1 MAIEE
6 ISNISASLVASLG
19 KIDLWLQAVG
29 IIVIIWIIFYIVDL
43 FINVRRM
50 KEVYRIKDDM
60 KRIERKIDRIL
71 TKRAR

>member
-6 ISNISASLVASLG
+6 ISSIPASLVASLG

>member
-19 KIDLWLQAVG
+19 KIGLWLQAVG

-60 KRIERKIDRIL
+60 KRIERKIDKVLAKKVR
-71 TKRAR
+71 

>member
-1 MAIEE
+1 
-6 ISNISASLVASLG
+6 
-19 KIDLWLQAVG
+19 
-29 IIVIIWIIFYIVDL
+29 
-43 FINVRRM
+43 M

>member
-19 KIDLWLQAVG
+19 KIGLWLQAVG

>member
-6 ISNISASLVASLG
+6 ISSIPASLVASLG
-19 KIDLWLQAVG
+19 KIGLWLQAVG

>member
-19 KIDLWLQAVG
+19 KIGLWLQAVG

-43 FINVRRM
+43 FINVRRI